1 MAGFSLRGGGG
12 GGGGGGCGAG
22 RGGDRGGDHA
32 IGADS
37 LFLYAR
43 GAAAAAADTAGS
55 GGGGGGIGFQL
66 WHPHQQ
72 AAAAAAAAAAPHT
85 SQFFSSG
92 VATGVVLG
100 FSSHDGG
107 GGMGGPGGGGGAG
120 GGRAGT
126 SCQDCGNNAKKDCSH
141 LRCRTC
147 CRSRGFSCPT
157 HVKSTWVPAA
167 KRRERQQQLAALFR
181 GAAANNSASA
191 AAAAAA
197 AAANKRPRELVRSL
211 GRLTSATTAMVATTT
226 SSGEG
231 DGRFP
236 PELSVEAVFRCV
248 RIGPVDEPDAEFAY
262 QTAVSIGGHTF
273 KGILRDHGPADEA
286 AGQLP
291 PSSAEYHQLAGQGRE
306 ESSPAGSSDAVGG
319 HGAST
324 AATSAAVLMD
334 PYPTPIGAFAAGTQF
349 FPHNPRT

>member
-12 GGGGGGCGAG
+12 G
-22 RGGDRGGDHA
+22 RGGDRGGDHP

-43 GAAAAAADTAGS
+43 GAGAAAADTAASG

-72 AAAAAAAAAAPHT
+72 ATAAAVPHT

-92 VATGVVLG
+92 AVATGVVLG
-100 FSSHDGG
+100 FSSHDGAG
-107 GGMGGPGGGGGAG
+107 GIGGAGGAGAG

-126 SCQDCGNNAKKDCSH
+126 SCQDCGNNAKKDCTH
-141 LRCRTC
+141 MRCRTC

-181 GAAANNSASA
+181 GAANSNSA

-197 AAANKRPRELVRSL
+197 AASKRPRELVRSL
-211 GRLTSATTAMVATTT
+211 GRLPSANSAMVTTTT
-226 SSGEG
+226 SSGKVVQCG
-231 DGRFP
+231 A
-236 PELSVEAVFRCV
+236 S
-248 RIGPVDEPDAEFAY
+248 
-262 QTAVSIGGHTF
+262 H
-273 KGILRDHGPADEA
+273 
-286 AGQLP
+286 
-291 PSSAEYHQLAGQGRE
+291 PSSLARHVPLQLHTAPCHSTVAGR
-306 ESSPAGSSDAVGG
+306 
-319 HGAST
+319 T
-324 AATSAAVLMD
+324 A
-334 PYPTPIGAFAAGTQF
+334 
-349 FPHNPRT
+349 

>member
-12 GGGGGGCGAG
+12 GGGGGGGA
-22 RGGDRGGDHA
+22 RGGERGGDHS

-72 AAAAAAAAAAPHT
+72 AAAAVPHT

-100 FSSHDGG
+100 FSSHDGAG
-107 GGMGGPGGGGGAG
+107 GIGGGGTG

-126 SCQDCGNNAKKDCSH
+126 SCQDCGNNAKKDCAH
-141 LRCRTC
+141 MRCRTC

-181 GAAANNSASA
+181 GAANNSASA

-197 AAANKRPRELVRSL
+197 ASKRPRELVRSL
-211 GRLTSATTAMVATTT
+211 GRLPSASSAMVTTTT
-226 SSGEG
+226 SSGTPS
-231 DGRFP
+231 FP
-236 PELSVEAVFRCV
+236 SFVNYCTTTRSSFLSN
-248 RIGPVDEPDAEFAY
+248 Y
-262 QTAVSIGGHTF
+262 QGEI
-273 KGILRDHGPADEA
+273 
-286 AGQLP
+286 
-291 PSSAEYHQLAGQGRE
+291 
-306 ESSPAGSSDAVGG
+306 
-319 HGAST
+319 
-324 AATSAAVLMD
+324 
-334 PYPTPIGAFAAGTQF
+334 
-349 FPHNPRT
+349 

>member
-12 GGGGGGCGAG
+12 GGGG
-22 RGGDRGGDHA
+22 RGGDRGGDHP

-43 GAAAAAADTAGS
+43 GAAAAAAAADTAGS

-72 AAAAAAAAAAPHT
+72 AAAAAPHT
-85 SQFFSSG
+85 SQFFTSG

-100 FSSHDGG
+100 FSPHDGG
-107 GGMGGPGGGGGAG
+107 GGIGGAGGGGAG

-141 LRCRTC
+141 MRCRTC
-147 CRSRGFSCPT
+147 CRSRGFNCPT
-157 HVKSTWVPAA
+157 HIKSTWVPAA
-167 KRRERQQQLAALFR
+167 KRRDRQQQLAALFR
-181 GAAANNSASA
+181 GAANNSASA
-191 AAAAAA
+191 TAAVAAAS
-197 AAANKRPRELVRSL
+197 KRPRELARSL
-211 GRLTSATTAMVATTT
+211 GRLPSATSAMVATTT
-226 SSGEG
+226 SSGDG
-231 DGRFP
+231 SGGRFP

-248 RIGPVDEPDAEFAY
+248 RIGAVDEQDAELAY

-273 KGILRDHGPADEA
+273 KGILRDHGPADDA
-286 AGQLP
+286 AVGQLP
-291 PSSAEYHQLAGQGRE
+291 PSSTEYHQLTQGRE
-306 ESSPAGSSDAVGG
+306 GSSPAGSSEA
-319 HGAST
+319 AAT

>member
-12 GGGGGGCGAG
+12 GGG
-22 RGGDRGGDHA
+22 RGGDRGGDHP

-43 GAAAAAADTAGS
+43 GAAAAAADTAAS

-72 AAAAAAAAAAPHT
+72 AAGAAAPHT

-100 FSSHDGG
+100 FSSHDGSG
-107 GGMGGPGGGGGAG
+107 GGIGGGPGGGG

-126 SCQDCGNNAKKDCSH
+126 SCQDCGNNAKKDCAH
-141 LRCRTC
+141 MRCRTC

-181 GAAANNSASA
+181 GAANTNSA

-197 AAANKRPRELVRSL
+197 AAASKRPRELVRSL
-211 GRLTSATTAMVATTT
+211 GRLPSANSAMVTATT
-226 SSGEG
+226 SSGGEG
-231 DGRFP
+231 GGGRFP

-248 RIGPVDEPDAEFAY
+248 RIGAVDEPDAELAY

-273 KGILRDHGPADEA
+273 KGILRDHGPADDA
-286 AGQLP
+286 AVGQLP
-291 PSSAEYHQLAGQGRE
+291 PSAAEYHQLTAGQARE
-306 ESSPAGSSDAVGG
+306 GSSPAGSGSEAAATV
-319 HGAST
+319 
-324 AATSAAVLMD
+324 ATSAAVLMD

>member
-12 GGGGGGCGAG
+12 GGGG
-22 RGGDRGGDHA
+22 RGGERGGDHP

-43 GAAAAAADTAGS
+43 GAAAAAADTAAS

-72 AAAAAAAAAAPHT
+72 AAAAAPHT

-100 FSSHDGG
+100 FSSHDGSG
-107 GGMGGPGGGGGAG
+107 GIGGPGSGGAG

-126 SCQDCGNNAKKDCSH
+126 SCQDCGNNAKKDCAH
-141 LRCRTC
+141 MRCRTC

-181 GAAANNSASA
+181 GAANNSASA

-197 AAANKRPRELVRSL
+197 AASKRPRELVRSL
-211 GRLTSATTAMVATTT
+211 GRLPSANSAMVTTTT
-226 SSGEG
+226 SSGDG
-231 DGRFP
+231 GGRFP

-248 RIGPVDEPDAEFAY
+248 RIGPVDEPDAELAY

-273 KGILRDHGPADEA
+273 KGILRDHGPADDA
-286 AGQLP
+286 AVGQLP
-291 PSSAEYHQLAGQGRE
+291 PSSEYHQLTGQARE
-306 ESSPAGSSDAVGG
+306 GSSPAGSSEAAATV
-319 HGAST
+319 
-324 AATSAAVLMD
+324 ATSAAVLMD

>member
-12 GGGGGGCGAG
+12 GGGGGASRPGS
-22 RGGDRGGDHA
+22 DRGGDHHHP

-43 GAAAAAADTAGS
+43 GAAAAAADTAAGG

-66 WHPHQQ
+66 WHPHHQ
-72 AAAAAAAAAAPHT
+72 AQAVPHT
-85 SQFFSSG
+85 SQFFSSASGGG

-100 FSSHDGG
+100 FSPHDAHAHAAGG
-107 GGMGGPGGGGGAG
+107 VGAG

-126 SCQDCGNNAKKDCSH
+126 SCQDCGNNAKKDCTH
-141 LRCRTC
+141 QRCRTC

-157 HVKSTWVPAA
+157 HVKSTWVPAS

-181 GAAANNSASA
+181 GAAAANNNSSA
-191 AAAAAA
+191 AAAAAVA
-197 AAANKRPRELVRSL
+197 AAANKRPRSL
-211 GRLTSATTAMVATTT
+211 GRLPSASTAIVDTTT

-231 DGRFP
+231 EGRFP
-236 PELSVEAVFRCV
+236 AELSLEAVFRCV
-248 RIGPVDEPDAEFAY
+248 RIGAVDEPEAELAY

-273 KGILRDHGPADEA
+273 KGILRDHGPAAEDQEQLQ
-286 AGQLP
+286 AG
-291 PSSAEYHQLAGQGRE
+291 EYGHHQHQLTGRDE
-306 ESSPAGSSDAVGG
+306 GSSPAGSSEAHGG
-319 HGAST
+319 GGAST

>member
-12 GGGGGGCGAG
+12 GGGGSGG
-22 RGGDRGGDHA
+22 RSGDRGGDHP

-43 GAAAAAADTAGS
+43 GAAAAAADTAGGG

-66 WHPHQQ
+66 WHPHHQQ
-72 AAAAAAAAAAPHT
+72 AAAVPHT

-100 FSSHDGG
+100 FSPHDGG
-107 GGMGGPGGGGGAG
+107 GVGGIGLGGGGGPG

-126 SCQDCGNNAKKDCSH
+126 SCQDCGNNAKKDCTH
-141 LRCRTC
+141 QRCRTC
-147 CRSRGFSCPT
+147 CRSRGFNCST
-157 HVKSTWVPAA
+157 HVKSTWVPAS

-191 AAAAAA
+191 AAAAAV
-197 AAANKRPRELVRSL
+197 ANKRPRELVRSL
-211 GRLTSATTAMVATTT
+211 GRLPSATNAMVDTTT

-236 PELSVEAVFRCV
+236 PELSLEAVFRCV

-273 KGILRDHGPADEA
+273 KGILRDHGPAEEA

-291 PSSAEYHQLAGQGRE
+291 PTSAEYHQLTGGGRE
-306 ESSPAGSSDAVGG
+306 GSSPAGSSEAVGG
-319 HGAST
+319 GHGTT

>member
-12 GGGGGGCGAG
+12 GGG
-22 RGGDRGGDHA
+22 RGGDRGGGDHHP

-43 GAAAAAADTAGS
+43 GAAAAAADTAAS

-72 AAAAAAAAAAPHT
+72 APAVPHT

-100 FSSHDGG
+100 FSSHDGTG
-107 GGMGGPGGGGGAG
+107 AGIGGPGGGGAG

-141 LRCRTC
+141 MRCRTC

-181 GAAANNSASA
+181 GAANNNA
-191 AAAAAA
+191 AAAAT
-197 AAANKRPRELVRSL
+197 NS
-211 GRLTSATTAMVATTT
+211 AMVTTTT
-226 SSGEG
+226 SSAKDDDAGEG
-231 DGRFP
+231 GGGRFP

-248 RIGPVDEPDAEFAY
+248 RIGAVDEPEAELAY

-273 KGILRDHGPADEA
+273 KGILRDHGPADDA
-286 AGQLP
+286 AVGQLMP
-291 PSSAEYHQLAGQGRE
+291 PSSAEYHQLTGRE
-306 ESSPAGSSDAVGG
+306 EGSSPAGSSEAAATV
-319 HGAST
+319 
-324 AATSAAVLMD
+324 ATSAAVLMD

>member
-12 GGGGGGCGAG
+12 GGG
-22 RGGDRGGDHA
+22 RGGDRGGDHS

-72 AAAAAAAAAAPHT
+72 AAAVPHT

-107 GGMGGPGGGGGAG
+107 GAAGMGGGGGTG

-126 SCQDCGNNAKKDCSH
+126 SCQDCGNNAKKDCTH
-141 LRCRTC
+141 MRCRTC

-157 HVKSTWVPAA
+157 HVKSTWVPAS

-181 GAAANNSASA
+181 GATNNSASA

-197 AAANKRPRELVRSL
+197 ASKRPRELVRSL
-211 GRLTSATTAMVATTT
+211 GRLPSASSAMVATTT
-226 SSGEG
+226 SSGDG
-231 DGRFP
+231 SGGRFP

-248 RIGPVDEPDAEFAY
+248 RIGAVDEPDAELAY

-273 KGILRDHGPADEA
+273 KGILRDHGPADDA
-286 AGQLP
+286 AVGQLP
-291 PSSAEYHQLAGQGRE
+291 PSSAEYHQLTGAGRE
-306 ESSPAGSSDAVGG
+306 ESSPAGSSEAAATAV
-319 HGAST
+319 
-324 AATSAAVLMD
+324 TSAAVLMD

>member
-12 GGGGGGCGAG
+12 GGG
-22 RGGDRGGDHA
+22 RGGDRAGDHP

-43 GAAAAAADTAGS
+43 GAAAAAADTAAS

-72 AAAAAAAAAAPHT
+72 AAAAPHT

-100 FSSHDGG
+100 FSSHDGSG
-107 GGMGGPGGGGGAG
+107 GIGGPGGGGAG

-126 SCQDCGNNAKKDCSH
+126 SCQDCGNNAKKDCAH
-141 LRCRTC
+141 MRCRTC

-181 GAAANNSASA
+181 GAANNNSASA

-197 AAANKRPRELVRSL
+197 AASKRPHELVRSL
-211 GRLTSATTAMVATTT
+211 GRLPSANSAMVTTTT
-226 SSGEG
+226 SSGM
-231 DGRFP
+231 P
-236 PELSVEAVFRCV
+236 L
-248 RIGPVDEPDAEFAY
+248 Y
-262 QTAVSIGGHTF
+262 
-273 KGILRDHGPADEA
+273 
-286 AGQLP
+286 
-291 PSSAEYHQLAGQGRE
+291 LA
-306 ESSPAGSSDAVGG
+306 
-319 HGAST
+319 
-324 AATSAAVLMD
+324 L
-334 PYPTPIGAFAAGTQF
+334 F
-349 FPHNPRT
+349 N

>member
-12 GGGGGGCGAG
+12 GGGG
-22 RGGDRGGDHA
+22 RGGDRGGDHP

-43 GAAAAAADTAGS
+43 GAAAAAADTAASG

-72 AAAAAAAAAAPHT
+72 AAAAAAAPHT

-92 VATGVVLG
+92 AVATGVVLG

-107 GGMGGPGGGGGAG
+107 AGGIGGPGGAG

-126 SCQDCGNNAKKDCSH
+126 SCQDCGNNAKKDCAH
-141 LRCRTC
+141 MRCRTC

-181 GAAANNSASA
+181 GAANSNSASA

-197 AAANKRPRELVRSL
+197 AAAASKRPRELVRSL
-211 GRLTSATTAMVATTT
+211 GRLPSANSAMVTTTT
-226 SSGEG
+226 SSGDG
-231 DGRFP
+231 GGGRFP
-236 PELSVEAVFRCV
+236 PELNVEAVFRCV
-248 RIGPVDEPDAEFAY
+248 RIGPVDEPDAELAY

-273 KGILRDHGPADEA
+273 KGILRDHGPADDA
-286 AGQLP
+286 AVGQLP
-291 PSSAEYHQLAGQGRE
+291 PSSAEYHQLTAGQARE
-306 ESSPAGSSDAVGG
+306 GSSPAGSSEAAATV
-319 HGAST
+319 
-324 AATSAAVLMD
+324 ATSAAVLMD